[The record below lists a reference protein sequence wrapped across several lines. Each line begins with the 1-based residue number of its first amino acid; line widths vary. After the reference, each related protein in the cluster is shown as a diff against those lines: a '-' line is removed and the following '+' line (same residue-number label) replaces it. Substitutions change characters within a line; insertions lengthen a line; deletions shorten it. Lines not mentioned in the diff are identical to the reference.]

1 MNVRSKLRIAV
12 FSPIIFSQT
21 AKNNRAA
28 ALATRHATSRTPV
41 KSTEEQDLEWDYEQL
56 LQHKNPE
63 SKMEQLSKW
72 VNPTTMAAAC
82 IFGYIGCLIF
92 QRTGL
97 AELTA
102 YVGFLGALVTAA
114 KYVVDSLSE
123 QTSRLKQ
130 LPAVLA
136 KMHSRLKTEISE
148 VKTEIMEHLDQRLAQ
163 QKTEMLGAME
173 QQKTE
178 MLEAMEQQK
187 TVILAAINGGKP
199 QG

>member
-28 ALATRHATSRTPV
+28 ALATRHATSRPPV

-63 SKMEQLSKW
+63 SKMEQPIKW
-72 VNPTTMAAAC
+72 LNPACMAVAINVC
-82 IFGYIGCLIF
+82 YTGFLIF
-92 QRTGL
+92 QKTGL

-102 YVGFLGALVTAA
+102 YVGFLGALFTAA
-114 KYVVDSLSE
+114 KYGADCLSE

-136 KMHSRLKTEISE
+136 KMHSRLKTEI
-148 VKTEIMEHLDQRLAQ
+148 MEHLDQGLAQ
-163 QKTEMLGAME
+163 QKTEI
-173 QQKTE
+173 
-178 MLEAMEQQK
+178 LEAMEQQK

-199 QG
+199 